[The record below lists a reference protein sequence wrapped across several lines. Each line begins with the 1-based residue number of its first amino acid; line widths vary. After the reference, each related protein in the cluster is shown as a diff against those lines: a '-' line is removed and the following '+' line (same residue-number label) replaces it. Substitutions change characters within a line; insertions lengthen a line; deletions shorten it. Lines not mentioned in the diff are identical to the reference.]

1 MLNAELTFKS
11 CITNRTIEIII
22 GCVAPERIFCKDG
35 FFLITLSNKSQ
46 RPLSDYKC
54 IIETSVDGIKG
65 NYSLLFASE
74 LEKQLDAGNLFYSSF
89 CTTEN
94 VVYDGW
100 QSPLPLTLNKRL
112 QKVVEN
118 TSIEFYCG
126 YNRAQ
131 AFFQGANFYFDHS
144 NYSMSLFMLHQAI
157 EQGLRSIINSICNQ
171 DVRTHS
177 LMELKPHLKKC
188 APNLQH
194 FFLDI
199 NEKLMILLEGAYS
212 GCRYINNYPVEKKD
226 AELLINLARRFLIE
240 LEKTFKKM
248 LETFTPKQFLT
259 NNTGK

>member
-1 MLNAELTFKS
+1 MLRAELTFKG
-11 CITNRTIEIII
+11 CITNGAIEIIVD
-22 GCVAPERIFCKDG
+22 CVAPERIFQNNG
-35 FFLITLSNKSQ
+35 FLLIILSNKSQ

-54 IIETSVDGIKG
+54 ILETNVEGLKD
-65 NYSLLFASE
+65 NYSLLFANE

-89 CTTEN
+89 CTIEN

-100 QSPLPLTLNKRL
+100 QSSFPLTLSKRL
-112 QKVVEN
+112 QKVIES
-118 TSIEFYCG
+118 TSTEFYCG

-131 AFFQGANFYFDHS
+131 AFFQGANFYSDHS

-157 EQGLRSIINSICNQ
+157 EQGLRSVVNSICNQ

-194 FFLDI
+194 FFLEI
-199 NEKLMILLEGAYS
+199 NERITTLLEGAYS

-226 AELLINLARRFLIE
+226 AELLINLVQRFLTE

-248 LETFTPKQFLT
+248 LETSTP
-259 NNTGK
+259 NNEQHR

>member
-1 MLNAELTFKS
+1 MLSAELTCKG

-22 GCVAPERIFCKDG
+22 ECVAPERIFQKDG
-35 FFLITLSNKSQ
+35 FLLIILSNKSR

-54 IIETSVDGIKG
+54 ILETSVEGIKD
-65 NYSLLFASE
+65 NYSLLFANE
-74 LEKQLDAGNLFYSSF
+74 LEKQLDAGNLFYSSS

-94 VVYDGW
+94 IVYDGW
-100 QSPLPLTLNKRL
+100 QSSFPLTLSKRL
-112 QKVVEN
+112 QKAIEN
-118 TSIEFYCG
+118 TSTQFYCG

-131 AFFQGANFYFDHS
+131 AFFQGANFYFDHF
-144 NYSMSLFMLHQAI
+144 NYSMSLFMLHQTI
-157 EQGLRSIINSICNQ
+157 EQGLRSIISSVSNQ

-177 LMELKPHLKKC
+177 LMELKLHLKKC

-194 FFLDI
+194 FFSEI
-199 NEKLMILLEGAYS
+199 NERVTTLLEGAYS
-212 GCRYINNYPVEKKD
+212 GCRYINYYPVEKKD
-226 AELLINLARRFLIE
+226 AGLLINLVQRFLIE